1 MAKEFDI
8 DSIINPSIQYS
19 FSNSLLE
26 EDDKDIESDL
36 HKIKIF
42 EKQYLIAM
50 GKKRIKQEEGIVYFI
65 AYLVYEDKVVSKLGI
80 YEKKL
85 PPSEIETVGHKTFDF
100 TQEQLILLNKYIAN
114 KELLEP
120 YKYVERIS
128 KPSIKIILG
137 KETQFSIEEER
148 QKEIIEEIK
157 SMIEIPSDLT
167 EKEMKQKAKF
177 FYKYLT
183 KIKDT
188 FNDKIIIA
196 NIRIFAGEK
205 KNIFQ
210 FKDKILVSSK
220 IFEEMKQNFNLT
232 YTYLLVLE
240 YVLQVKV
247 IFVANDGV
255 RFNIVSDRKEENIEK
270 FQTILEKEPD
280 YVNFN
285 PEKAIFV
292 TTQGK
297 ALKVLTL
304 DGKYI
309 IDFKDMNAGLL
320 LQIYNSF
327 LKDVQETTVSAEAK
341 ETRLQAFVNA
351 VPSSEGV
358 EEHKGSND
366 GDEDEVVNGAQT
378 NAVETAGAE
387 TVAVEN
393 GGEGDEADE
402 ADEAEDGDED
412 DEGDEGEEGDE
423 ADEAAN
429 DNGADEETKQEV
441 SKPEVAVNNAKS
453 TKIQNNSEMMRKVKM
468 RKELQN
474 QAN

>member
-1 MAKEFDI
+1 
-8 DSIINPSIQYS
+8 
-19 FSNSLLE
+19 
-26 EDDKDIESDL
+26 
-36 HKIKIF
+36 
-42 EKQYLIAM
+42 M

-80 YEKKL
+80 YEKKML
-85 PPSEIETVGHKTFDF
+85 SSELETVDHKTFDF

-120 YKYVERIS
+120 YKYVEKIS
-128 KPSIKIILG
+128 KPSVKIVLG

-148 QKEIIEEIK
+148 QKQIIEEIK

-247 IFVANDGV
+247 IFVANDAI
-255 RFNIVSDRKEENIEK
+255 RFNIVSDRKEENMEK
-270 FQTILEKEPD
+270 FQTILEKEQD

-327 LKDVQETTVSAEAK
+327 LKDVQETTVSAEVK
-341 ETRLQAFVNA
+341 ETRLQAFVDA

-366 GDEDEVVNGAQT
+366 GDEDEVVNGTQT
-378 NAVETAGAE
+378 NAVQTVGAETVGAE

-393 GGEGDEADE
+393 GGEGNGPDE
-402 ADEAEDGDED
+402 GDED
-412 DEGDEGEEGDE
+412 EEGEEGDE
-423 ADEAAN
+423 DDEAAN
-429 DNGADEETKQEV
+429 DNGVDEEPKQEV
-441 SKPEVAVNNAKS
+441 SKHEVAVNNAKP

>member
-19 FSNSLLE
+19 FSDSLLE

-85 PPSEIETVGHKTFDF
+85 PPSELETVGHKTFDF

-128 KPSIKIILG
+128 KPSVKIVLG

-167 EKEMKQKAKF
+167 EKELKQKAKF
-177 FYKYLT
+177 FYKYLSNT
-183 KIKDT
+183 KDT
-188 FNDKIIIA
+188 LNDTKLVRYIKMFTQEE
-196 NIRIFAGEK
+196 R
-205 KNIFQ
+205 NIFQ
-210 FKDKILVSSK
+210 FENRILVSSR

-232 YTYLLVLE
+232 YPHLLVLE

-247 IFVANDGV
+247 IFVANDAV
-255 RFNIVSDRKEENIEK
+255 QFNIVSDRKEENMEK
-270 FQTILEKEPD
+270 FQTNLEKEPD
-280 YVNFN
+280 YVKFN

-304 DGKYI
+304 DDKYI

-351 VPSSEGV
+351 VPSSEGE

-366 GDEDEVVNGAQT
+366 GDEDEVVNGPQTNAAQT
-378 NAVETAGAE
+378 NAVQTVGAETVGAE

-393 GGEGDEADE
+393 GGEGN
-402 ADEAEDGDED
+402 GP
-412 DEGDEGEEGDE
+412 DEGDE
-423 ADEAAN
+423 AAN
-429 DNGADEETKQEV
+429 NNGADEETKQEV
-441 SKPEVAVNNAKS
+441 SKPEIAVNNAIS
-453 TKIQNNSEMMRKVKM
+453 EKISNRGDKWRMKM
-468 RKELQN
+468 NKLKN